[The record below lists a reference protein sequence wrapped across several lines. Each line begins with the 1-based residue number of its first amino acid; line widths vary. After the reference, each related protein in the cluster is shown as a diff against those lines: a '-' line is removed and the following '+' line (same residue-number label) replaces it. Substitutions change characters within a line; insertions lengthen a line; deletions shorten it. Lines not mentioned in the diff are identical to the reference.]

1 MRWIWDLQKGVYSN
15 GMFCL
20 MAQGRDAEAQ
30 DVKAQFDEAWQ
41 YADIELT
48 SSRILGPEK
57 EILGEVTN

>member
-1 MRWIWDLQKGVYSN
+1 
-15 GMFCL
+15 MFCL